1 MDNKQ
6 SLIFEK
12 ICRKFRFPYDCKFIQ
27 HRNLKEF
34 RYFMIER
41 INPTHRI
48 FLYGKLKKS
57 YDTNHSPNRILKV
70 GEIWLCYASLVIPIH
85 NAFFL
90 FYMNMITAMM
100 LFHILYYHCIQDNFG
115 VWFKSLL
122 ESKATSV
129 QAKPSM
135 Q

>member
-6 SLIFEK
+6 LLIFTK
-12 ICRKFRFPYDCKFIQ
+12 ICNKFRLPYSCKFIQ

-41 INPTHRI
+41 INPNHRI

-57 YDTNHSPNRILKV
+57 YDTNKQPNRILKV

-90 FYMNMITAMM
+90 FYMNMVTAMI
-100 LFHILYYHCIQDNFG
+100 LFHILYFHCIQDNFG

-122 ESKATSV
+122 ESKETSV

-135 Q
+135 L